1 MYKVLLIFYFVES
14 LEKYITNKGTKH
26 IKVVIKTLISNTS
39 SKWSEAVPNLTQ
51 MLPRYFAKEKLI
63 DKDYED
69 FFKYKFWE
77 HNPSCFMS
85 CLKHQFNKH
94 TKVMVSSNEAVEALC
109 VVQSIEN
116 LAKTVKR
123 NTSLVSHTETFI
135 KAVIKI
141 FQSRMDN
148 FQQKPVS
155 NKIPS
160 ELVAMVSNISESF

>member
-1 MYKVLLIFYFVES
+1 MFTDFFFVDS
-14 LEKYITNKGTKH
+14 LEKYISNKGTNELKA
-26 IKVVIKTLISNTS
+26 VIRTLISKVP
-39 SKWSEAVPNLTQ
+39 SKWPEAVPKLIQ
-51 MLPRYFAKEKLI
+51 MLPRYFGEAKLKAS
-63 DKDYED
+63 DYED

-77 HNPSCFMS
+77 HNPSCFIS

-94 TKVMVSSNEAVEALC
+94 TKGMVSSNEVVEAQC

-116 LAKTVKR
+116 LAKTVKG